1 MLLICGLA
9 WYFLWRPFPVDSA
22 IPHYTKVDN
31 LNGNLVSVGS
41 DTLADV
47 MVLGSQQFQKLY
59 PNVTMHLEHSGSG
72 TAPTA
77 LTGGRSQ
84 LAPMSRVM
92 TDEEIGAFQA
102 KYGYKP
108 TAYRVALDALAIYVN
123 KDNPFGAD
131 SATGRWDLLEHAQA
145 RWSLAGDLGRCWAI
159 GRLDQSGD
167 HPVWPRQRLG
177 NT

>member
-59 PNVTMHLEHSGSG
+59 PNVTMHLEPIKALG
-72 TAPTA
+72 TFSIPVKLLTDVTA
-77 LTGGRSQ
+77 TLK
-84 LAPMSRVM
+84 LEVV
-92 TDEEIGAFQA
+92 
-102 KYGYKP
+102 K
-108 TAYRVALDALAIYVN
+108 
-123 KDNPFGAD
+123 AD
-131 SATGRWDLLEHAQA
+131 KK
-145 RWSLAGDLGRCWAI
+145 
-159 GRLDQSGD
+159 
-167 HPVWPRQRLG
+167 
-177 NT
+177 